1 MLLGLA
7 DLGLINV
14 KLAPEYAEEQAKQAQ
29 LTGAR
34 PGSTTSAQASAQR
47 PPVSPGPSVAVA
59 PPPQP
64 TPTPEP
70 PNTAPEP
77 TATTSA
83 LPVVSVA
90 AATPPAPTAEPEPE
104 PPPVKNTPPAV
115 ASGNKPAAVSD
126 ILFEIDSN
134 LLTLSAKSTLDEVLK
149 QLKANPSLR
158 IHLRGHSDQLGSRE
172 HNLELSRKRAAA
184 VENFFHA
191 NGIPHSRITTEAVGG
206 MKPADPTNT
215 PTAWSLNRRVEIEW
229 R

>member
-1 MLLGLA
+1 LLLGLA
-7 DLGLINV
+7 DLGVLNL

-29 LTGAR
+29 VTGAR
-34 PGSTTSAQASAQR
+34 PGGSTSAQASAQR
-47 PPVSPGPSVAVA
+47 PPAVPGSSVAVA

-90 AATPPAPTAEPEPE
+90 AATPPAPTAEPEP
-104 PPPVKNTPPAV
+104 PPVKNPPPAV
-115 ASGNKPAAVSD
+115 ASGDKPVAVSD
-126 ILFEIDSN
+126 VLFEIDSN
-134 LLTLSAKSTLDEVLK
+134 LLTLSSKGTLDEVLK

-215 PTAWSLNRRVEIEW
+215 PTAWARNRRVEIEW